1 MAAKKSAHK
10 KKAARSKVARKSE
23 ERANAPEPEPE
34 VVQAQPARQPTEFTP
49 ETLGRE
55 AKVLLENET
64 FVLALNYVESR
75 ALSECR
81 MAKNAEEAYRGTLKS
96 QAVQDIRSTLHA
108 YIAQGE
114 AEADRAARARDE
126 VNQSSEEDALF
137 RSYQMAAAAAREE
150 ADRQQTYTNGEGA
163 ES

>member
-1 MAAKKSAHK
+1 MAAAKSAHK
-10 KKAARSKVARKSE
+10 KKAARAKVNRK
-23 ERANAPEPEPE
+23 AQQPEPEPE
-34 VVQAQPARQPTEFTP
+34 AAVSAPARQPTEFTP

-55 AKVLLENET
+55 ATALLENET

-81 MAKNAEEAYRGTLKS
+81 TAKNAEEAYRGTLKS
-96 QAVQDIRSTLHA
+96 QAVQDIRATLHA

-114 AEADRAARARDE
+114 AEADRATRVRE
-126 VNQSSEEDALF
+126 ELKQSSEEDQMF

-150 ADRQQTYTNGEGA
+150 ADGQYTNGRQ
-163 ES
+163 

>member
-1 MAAKKSAHK
+1 MAVKKSAQK
-10 KKAARSKVARKSE
+10 KKAARAKVNRKAE
-23 ERANAPEPEPE
+23 EPGPE
-34 VVQAQPARQPTEFTP
+34 VVQAAPPKQPTAFTP

-55 AKVLLENET
+55 AQYLLDNET

-81 MAKNAEEAYRGTLKS
+81 VATNAEEAFRGTLKS
-96 QAVQDIRSTLHA
+96 QAVQDIRATLHA

-114 AEADRAARARDE
+114 AEADRASKAREA
-126 VNQSSEEDALF
+126 VKQSSEEDQMF

-150 ADRQQTYTNGEGA
+150 ADGQYTNGRQ
-163 ES
+163 

>member
-1 MAAKKSAHK
+1 MAASKSAHK
-10 KKAARSKVARKSE
+10 KKAARAKVNRKAQQPE
-23 ERANAPEPEPE
+23 VTQEQAPEPE
-34 VVQAQPARQPTEFTP
+34 VAVSAPARQPTEFTP

-55 AKVLLENET
+55 ATALLENET

-81 MAKNAEEAYRGTLKS
+81 TAKNAEEAFRGTLKS
-96 QAVQDIRSTLHA
+96 QAVQDIRATLHA

-114 AEADRAARARDE
+114 AEADRASRVRE
-126 VNQSSEEDALF
+126 ELKQSSEEDQIF

-150 ADRQQTYTNGEGA
+150 ADNKYENGRQ
-163 ES
+163 